1 MRQGGVYQIALFA
14 DRLVDALVSDDRVAV
29 PVDGSKRNEGS
40 LKYLVTEVLCK
51 VSGGPEVITCPEAQ
65 ETWLLVPRAAW
76 PIVTLTAKLAA
87 DHIEDPGPCDA

>member
-14 DRLVDALVSDDRVAV
+14 DRLVDALLSDDRVAV
-29 PVDGSKRNEGS
+29 PVDGSKRNESS

-65 ETWLLVPRAAW
+65 ETSDGAAGGW
-76 PIVTLTAKLAA
+76 AGRRGA
-87 DHIEDPGPCDA
+87 GRW